1 MRRLLPFILLTLPT
15 MSVMAQVRTPPLT
28 PINNTIDYDHTYT
41 PAELIEQL
49 RDDDIRHNLRSAK
62 SALLTHPDL
71 TPEILYDALEHEDWQ
86 VRQVICKIIWN
97 RGSDREVWTPRSKPG
112 EDWAGVDKHFYPADP
127 AYTITEDL
135 ISVTIEGL
143 KNDTTPIDRPRR
155 RGLVYYNASFGV
167 SKLIPIA
174 HEWRHHIERA
184 MYSDD
189 PQQRFLAAYILGR
202 AGVDLSVRKASEIL
216 LPHLRD
222 NKIHE
227 DAKWAVHA
235 LGGFGPPILPLL
247 REALEDADEQQRS
260 LIQLL
265 MTNLLDPPM
274 TESQLRDRA
283 RYNTITSTVHDPAA
297 QLTSSYW
304 SWLGSLPE

>member
-1 MRRLLPFILLTLPT
+1 MRLLFPVILLVIPQPIAL
-15 MSVMAQVRTPPLT
+15 AQTRTPPLR

-49 RDDDIRHNLRSAK
+49 RDDDIRRNLISARK
-62 SALLTHPDL
+62 ALLTHPDL
-71 TPEILYDALEHEDWQ
+71 TLEILYDALNHEDWQ

-97 RGSDREVWTPRSKPG
+97 RGSEREVWTPRSKPG

-127 AYTITEDL
+127 AYIITEDL

-155 RGLVYYNASFGV
+155 RGLGYYNASFGV

-174 HEWRHHIERA
+174 HQWRHHIERA

-202 AGVDLSVRKASEIL
+202 AGVDQSVRKASEIL

-222 NKIHE
+222 NDISE

-247 REALEDADEQQRS
+247 RDALEDADEQQRS

-265 MTNLLDPPM
+265 MTNLLDPPT

-283 RYNTITSTVHDPAA
+283 RYNTITSTVSDPATQQSA
-297 QLTSSYW
+297 SYW
-304 SWLGSLPE
+304 SWLGSLPD

>member
-1 MRRLLPFILLTLPT
+1 M
-15 MSVMAQVRTPPLT
+15 
-28 PINNTIDYDHTYT
+28 IDYDHSYT

-49 RDDDIRHNLRSAK
+49 RDDDIRRNLISAK

-71 TPEILYDALEHEDWQ
+71 TPEILYDALSHEDWQ
-86 VRQVICKIIWN
+86 VRQVVCQIIWE
-97 RGSDREVWTPRSKPG
+97 SAEDRRIFIAAPLKDGKWNGGHWES
-112 EDWAGVDKHFYPADP
+112 VDADP
-127 AYTITEDL
+127 RYEITPEL

-143 KNDTTPIDRPRR
+143 KDDTTPIDHARR
-155 RGLVYYNASFGV
+155 RGLVYFNASFGV

-202 AGVDLSVRKASEIL
+202 AGVDQSIGKACEIL

-222 NKIHE
+222 NDIPE
-227 DAKWAVHA
+227 DAKWAVYA
-235 LGGFGPPILPLL
+235 LGGFGPPILPIL
-247 REALEDADEQQRS
+247 RDALADADDQQRS

-265 MTNLLDPPM
+265 MANLLDPPM
-274 TESQLRDRA
+274 TESEFRDRA
-283 RYNTITSTVHDPAA
+283 RYNSITTTVSDPASQQSA
-297 QLTSSYW
+297 SYW
-304 SWLGSLPE
+304 SWLGILQD

>member
-1 MRRLLPFILLTLPT
+1 MQRVLPVILLTLPLT
-15 MSVMAQVRTPPLT
+15 SAHAQTRTPPPT
-28 PINNTIDYDHTYT
+28 PINNTIDYDHSYT
-41 PAELIEQL
+41 PTELIEQL
-49 RDDDIRHNLRSAK
+49 RDDDIRRNLISAK

-71 TPEILYDALEHEDWQ
+71 TPEILYDALKHEDWQ
-86 VRQVICKIIWN
+86 VRQVVCQIIWQAADN
-97 RGSDREVWTPRSKPG
+97 HRVFIAAPLKDGKWNGGHWETID
-112 EDWAGVDKHFYPADP
+112 ADP
-127 AYTITEDL
+127 RYEITDQL
-135 ISVTIEGL
+135 ITVTIEGL
-143 KNDTTPIDRPRR
+143 KDDTTPFDRARR

-202 AGVDLSVRKASEIL
+202 AGVDQSVRKASEIL

-222 NKIHE
+222 NDIRE

-247 REALEDADEQQRS
+247 RDALEDADEQQRS

-265 MTNLLDPPM
+265 MTNLLDPPI
-274 TESQLRDRA
+274 TDSQIRDRA
-283 RYNTITSTVHDPAA
+283 RYNTITSTVLDPATQQSA
-297 QLTSSYW
+297 SYW

>member
-1 MRRLLPFILLTLPT
+1 MRFLIPVIFFAISCTSAR
-15 MSVMAQVRTPPLT
+15 AQTRTPPPR
-28 PINNTIDYDHTYT
+28 PINNTIEYDHTYT

-49 RDDDIRHNLRSAK
+49 RDDDIRRNLISARA
-62 SALLTHPDL
+62 ALLTHPDL
-71 TPEILYDALEHEDWQ
+71 TPEILYNALNHEDWQ

-112 EDWAGVDKHFYPADP
+112 EDWAGVDKHYYPADP
-127 AYTITEDL
+127 AYEITEDL
-135 ISVTIEGL
+135 VRVTVEGL
-143 KNDTTPIDRPRR
+143 RNDTTPIDRPRR

-174 HEWRHHIERA
+174 QEWRHLIEPA
-184 MYSDD
+184 LLSDD
-189 PQQRFLAAYILGR
+189 PQQQFLAAYILGCG
-202 AGVDLSVRKASEIL
+202 GVDQSVVKVSEIL

-222 NKIHE
+222 NDIRE

-247 REALEDADEQQRS
+247 RDALVDADEQQRS

-265 MTNLLDPPM
+265 ITNLLDPP
-274 TESQLRDRA
+274 TTQAQLQDRS
-283 RYNTITSTVHDPAA
+283 RYNTITSTVSDPATQQSA
-297 QLTSSYW
+297 SYW
-304 SWLGSLPE
+304 NWLGSLPE

>member
-1 MRRLLPFILLTLPT
+1 MRLLFPVILLGLPHT
-15 MSVMAQVRTPPLT
+15 IAFAQTRTPPLT

-49 RDDDIRHNLRSAK
+49 RDDDIRRNLISAK

-86 VRQVICKIIWN
+86 VRQVVCQIIWQSADLHRVFIAAPLKDGKWN
-97 RGSDREVWTPRSKPG
+97 GGHWETTD
-112 EDWAGVDKHFYPADP
+112 ADP
-127 AYTITEDL
+127 RYAITDQL
-135 ISVTIEGL
+135 ITVTIEGL

-155 RGLVYYNASFGV
+155 RGLGYYNASFGV

-174 HEWRHHIERA
+174 HQWRHHIERA

-202 AGVDLSVRKASEIL
+202 GGVDQSVRKASEIL

-222 NKIHE
+222 NDIRE

-235 LGGFGPPILPLL
+235 LGGFGPPILPLV
-247 REALEDADEQQRS
+247 RDALEDADEQQRS

-265 MTNLLDPPM
+265 MTNLLDPPT

-283 RYNTITSTVHDPAA
+283 RYNTITSTVFDPATQQSA
-297 QLTSSYW
+297 SYW